1 MVRSPFLDLYSP
13 IESSSARRHIVGGT
27 ERAFERTLLSH
38 RLSPNSFGMLTKF
51 GSPTEWRRARL
62 EASLV
67 R

>member
-27 ERAFERTLLSH
+27 ERTLLSH
-38 RLSPNSFGMLTKF
+38 RWSPNSFGMLTKF